1 MAAALPVTRKESST
15 SGNGSRTVAWNRCVA
30 VRLPIS
36 VAVTVIV
43 AVPFA
48 RAVTDTVLPSAR
60 AVATSSFE
68 DWAS

>member
-1 MAAALPVTRKESST
+1 MEPWATGGRFLTVT
-15 SGNGSRTVAWNRCVA
+15 GNCWIA

-48 RAVTDTVLPSAR
+48 CAVTDTMLPAVLT
-60 AVATSSFE
+60 VATVSFE
-68 DWAS
+68 ERAW